1 MEFFAV
7 QTTFSIAGVSAG
19 RKGKKNRKGGKAE
32 RQDQATVP
40 SPPDQTHDGAE
51 NNTVSEPAS
60 KASSGVGQ
68 DPTPES
74 ALDGM
79 RMELLAAQ
87 SMNSMAGGTSKTRKK
102 KRKGRKAGRQD
113 QAPIPPHARTE
124 AW

>member
-1 MEFFAV
+1 MLTANRVQLEFFAV

-19 RKGKKNRKGGKAE
+19 MKGKKNRKGGKAE

-74 ALDGM
+74 AFDGM

-87 SMNSMAGGTSKTRKK
+87 SMNSMAGGTTRRFNKYWDT
-102 KRKGRKAGRQD
+102 Q
-113 QAPIPPHARTE
+113 
-124 AW
+124 